1 MRRPSV
7 DGNVSVFGGD
17 GAGPR
22 SLAGRLDVR
31 FVNDQELRV
40 DAEKAPVRRDEVAP
54 PSYA

>member
-1 MRRPSV
+1 MLRPSV
-7 DGNVSVFGGD
+7 DGNVSFLGGD